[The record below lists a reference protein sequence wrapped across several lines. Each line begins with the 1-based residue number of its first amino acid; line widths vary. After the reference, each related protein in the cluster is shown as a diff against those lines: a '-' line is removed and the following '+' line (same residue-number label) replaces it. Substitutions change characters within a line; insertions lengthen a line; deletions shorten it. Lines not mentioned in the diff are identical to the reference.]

1 MPVGHLYVFFEKISI
16 HIFCPFFK
24 CVVCFSDVELYKFFV
39 YFEYWSFIVYIFCE
53 YFLLFSRLFILLV
66 VVSCPVKSFLV
77 WYSPVCSF
85 CSPLVSWGD
94 ILKNIAKTTVKWALL
109 PLFSSGSFIALG
121 LTFKSWIDF
130 SIYFCIWC
138 EKEVQF
144 DSFPCGCPFPTT
156 MYWRGCLFPI
166 VYPPSLSYIT
176 WPWTLGFGTTLAVVF
191 FRSLCLC
198 LY

>member
-1 MPVGHLYVFFEKISI
+1 MKKSDRKEYVRYDSVYINSRKYKLIYSNKSRLVVVWAARDEIWGWWKHSVSWLQYCYTFSFQLHIGHLHVFFEKISI

-24 CVVCFSDVELYKFFV
+24 CVVCFSDVELCKFFV

-94 ILKNIAKTTVKWALL
+94 ILKNIAKTTVNEH
-109 PLFSSGSFIALG
+109 
-121 LTFKSWIDF
+121 
-130 SIYFCIWC
+130 Y
-138 EKEVQF
+138 
-144 DSFPCGCPFPTT
+144 
-156 MYWRGCLFPI
+156 
-166 VYPPSLSYIT
+166 
-176 WPWTLGFGTTLAVVF
+176 
-191 FRSLCLC
+191 CLC
-198 LY
+198 FLLGVL